1 MQDIGSSS
9 SVTERI
15 GDITLEMCPLS
26 SEAHSSNGASNISE
40 HISSA
45 TSLVVTEKRE
55 NKAKEDTVNAMTP
68 VRNTSDVVIEDE
80 DQLFTQLLVAKTEK
94 NNLMQ
99 DELFKMSAPIN
110 QTKTTV
116 PDITDEENDNLLEEL
131 LAQPI

>member
-1 MQDIGSSS
+1 MAERSSD
-9 SVTERI
+9 V
-15 GDITLEMCPLS
+15 TLEIYPLT
-26 SEAHSSNGASNISE
+26 SEAHGGASNISE

-45 TSLVVTEKRE
+45 TSLVVAEKKL
-55 NKAKEDTVNAMTP
+55 NKAKQEMVNATPPP
-68 VRNTSDVVIEDE
+68 VRNTSDVVTEDE

-99 DELFKMSAPIN
+99 DESFKMSTTTSR
-110 QTKTTV
+110 TKTTV